1 MPFIFSL
8 PSNPSREIHLREA
21 TVSDAIDF
29 TGIDPDF
36 EEEATTLFLNRVQE
50 RDTYQDSREW
60 TGEDRRFAL
69 FQYYL
74 NTTKNPSIVLH
85 FTYKGVEQAQDIPL
99 QHILNTYSPLEGEP
113 FRDFAFNG
121 HNMVVTPLRGYD
133 LEYLE
138 KRHAEVR
145 AIESALE
152 TRKGTM
158 DMDEERKLSAELRKK
173 KAKTFLA
180 RICAHLDV
188 PALDPKGSKLSRRR
202 KTEDF
207 VQALDTQ
214 DFTDLVERVGKAL
227 TELRHGL
234 LSEYQEGRIVLV
246 IPGVKPDNGDGD
258 EEITITYPFRFVS
271 IIPTVF

>member
-8 PSNPSREIHLREA
+8 PSNPAKEIHLHEA

-36 EEEATTLFLNRVQE
+36 EEEASTLFLNRVQD

-69 FQYYL
+69 FQYLL
-74 NTTKNPSIVLH
+74 NTTKTPSVALT
-85 FTYKGVEQAQDIPL
+85 FSYKGVEQTHDIPL
-99 QHILNTYSPLEGEP
+99 QQILNTYTPLEGEA

-121 HNMVVTPLRGYD
+121 HNVVVSPLRGYD
-133 LEYLE
+133 LELLE

-145 AIESALE
+145 ALEDMIEA
-152 TRKGTM
+152 RKGTM
-158 DMDEERKLSAELRKK
+158 DTEEEHKLSGELRKK
-173 KAKTFLA
+173 KARLFLG

-188 PALDPKGSKLSRRR
+188 PALDPKGTKLSRRR
-202 KTEDF
+202 KTEEF
-207 VQALDTQ
+207 VQALDTK

-227 TELRHGL
+227 AELRHGL
-234 LSEYQEGRIVLV
+234 LCEYQEGRVVLV
-246 IPGVKPDNGDGD
+246 IPGIKPDNADGD
-258 EEITITYPFRFVS
+258 EEITLTYPFRFVS